1 MTRVKS
7 PRTRHHAGTRLLT
20 VFMACVACLFAIRGR
35 FPWPDL
41 QAAGQLRPVPAI
53 AAATDARRKQGTKK
67 RPSQPSIVIPGRPRP
82 EEEWYKGCPPWG
94 HGGDVEADLLRNRID
109 RPAHPPF
116 FTAAQFLRLRWPA
129 VVSRKTLPMSQW
141 SRADRKAAFR
151 YEGMPA
157 TLEGYLIA
165 FDRLGPSEP
174 CNCGGRAGYDWH
186 LWIGPSYQSSRKA
199 GIITEVT
206 PRVRAREKN
215 FTWQSLA
222 TLAGQAKKIRVTGWV
237 FLDNDHQ
244 LHESDR
250 GTLWEIHPVTR
261 IEARG
266 KHGWTKVAG

>member
-1 MTRVKS
+1 MNRVR
-7 PRTRHHAGTRLLT
+7 PPGRQLYAGTRVLAT
-20 VFMACVACLFAIRGR
+20 FIACGVCLFAVQDGSPR
-35 FPWPDL
+35 PEL
-41 QAAGQLRPVPAI
+41 QAGGPLRPVPAI
-53 AAATDARRKQGTKK
+53 AAGTGAGKKQGTKK
-67 RPSQPSIVIPGRPRP
+67 RPSQPSIVIPGRPKP

-94 HGGDVEADLLRNRID
+94 HGGDVEADLLRSRID
-109 RPAHPPF
+109 QPAHPRL
-116 FTAAQFLRLRWPA
+116 FTTAQFLRLRWPA
-129 VVSRKTLPMSQW
+129 AVSRKTIPMSHW
-141 SRADRKAAFR
+141 SSRDRKAAFR

-165 FDRLGPSEP
+165 FDRLGPTEP
-174 CNCGGRAGYDWH
+174 CNCGRKAGYDWH

-250 GTLWEIHPVTR
+250 ATLWEIHPITR
-261 IEARG
+261 IETLG